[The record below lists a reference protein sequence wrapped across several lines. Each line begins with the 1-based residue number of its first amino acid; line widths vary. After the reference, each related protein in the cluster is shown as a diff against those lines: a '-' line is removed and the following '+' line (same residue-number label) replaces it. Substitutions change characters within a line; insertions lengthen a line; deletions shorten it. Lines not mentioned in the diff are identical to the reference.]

1 MTSKNETFGK
11 TSENLLSRISK
22 QDGNTDSLA
31 RTLTKIYC
39 RYFSTFR
46 KFCNTSKEF
55 NSLTK

>member
-1 MTSKNETFGK
+1 MASKNETFGK

-31 RTLTKIYC
+31 RTLIKIYC
-39 RYFSTFR
+39 SYFSTFR

-55 NSLTK
+55 VN